1 MPKMTDTYVLA
12 YACCETILKEL
23 SRFPT
28 IDLIRERIG
37 VNSPNTIKK
46 AMNDWTEAFA
56 KQYIEQQ
63 HSALNCPGV
72 PSVLTGALTQLWH
85 TTVAEAQLNYAGQA
99 AALQTELDQLQHTVD
114 QQQDVLTAADQALT
128 QAGLKQDALFA
139 QIASLTAEQTGLQ
152 AELCNAQQREQDLNK
167 ALAQQQQRETEL
179 AAQHQ
184 HRLEQEQAWMQRRI
198 LEERELAAAKAQ
210 DKQQQLEE
218 RLAFLKAG
226 YEQSIQAQRAVQ
238 RQNQQLLTENAQLN
252 TQLEKLT
259 SPAVPAHRF
268 QRQGTKR

>member
-1 MPKMTDTYVLA
+1 MPKMTDTYALA
-12 YACCETILKEL
+12 YACCDSVLKEL
-23 SRFPT
+23 GRFPT

-46 AMNDWTEAFA
+46 AMNDWTAAFA
-56 KQYIEQQ
+56 KQYIDQQ
-63 HSALNCPGV
+63 HAALNCPGV
-72 PSVLTGALTQLWH
+72 PAVLADALTQLWQ
-85 TTVAEAQLNYAGQA
+85 TTVAEAQHSYSEQA
-99 AALQTELDQLQHTVD
+99 AVLQTELDRLQHTVG
-114 QQQDVLTAADQALT
+114 QQQAVLTAADQALS
-128 QAGLKQDALFA
+128 QAGLKQDALSA
-139 QIASLTAEQTGLQ
+139 HIASLTAEQVNLQ
-152 AELCNAQQREQDLNK
+152 AELRTAQQREHDLNT
-167 ALAQQQQRETEL
+167 ALEQQKQRETDLLE
-179 AAQHQ
+179 QQQ

-210 DKQQQLEE
+210 DKQLQLEE

-268 QRQGTKR
+268 QRQRAKR